1 MSLVYQKQADTP
13 HYPALPLQPF
23 GVKNLLTLQLLQV
36 LLQFCQRDTW
46 LGPMRLLEQNSWTSI
61 IKRKPYVPLEQNLTK
76 YIYIYMYTYV
86 HNDTEAIKENFKEN
100 GHFMAFPIWTYL
112 NHEECGIPWQG
123 LVSRKRQG
131 GLEHLQVPGTKFLW
145 KDKDLHQAAR
155 RSAPAP
161 FVEPS
166 SIIFLKILKPNFLPC
181 NRRELEHWGYRASH
195 AAPSF
200 AHRWRLRHRPG
211 ISESEFEKN
220 KSNLKELEGTK
231 KRRKGRRHQALS
243 PSKNIISGAVSSTE
257 SRHSSS
263 VHPHVW
269 FLNHFEGPVSCPFMP
284 RKVKTCAIPI
294 LQYWS
299 SMHCMHCMMHFDNI
313 MLTLCLH
320 CDYLGMMVP
329 RCCLS
334 SERSRCIDC
343 MSLSTCPS
351 MCPRWEDSCSS
362 AAVHRFDQATEST
375 WIDCDLCQ
383 CKNVLESLEMRL
395 TCWWYSA
402 AQVCFCLNSP
412 FANSQWGDDP
422 LKSHAQYHI
431 FKPASTH
438 HWPAANP

>member
-1 MSLVYQKQADTP
+1 MT
-13 HYPALPLQPF
+13 
-23 GVKNLLTLQLLQV
+23 
-36 LLQFCQRDTW
+36 
-46 LGPMRLLEQNSWTSI
+46 QNQSI
-61 IKRKPYVPLEQNLTK
+61 S
-76 YIYIYMYTYV
+76 
-86 HNDTEAIKENFKEN
+86 IKENFKAN

-112 NHEECGIPWQG
+112 NHGECGIPWQG

-131 GLEHLQVPGTKFLW
+131 GLEHLQVPGTKFLR

-166 SIIFLKILKPNFLPC
+166 SIIFLKFLKPNFLPC

-200 AHRWRLRHRPG
+200 AHRWRLRQRPG

-299 SMHCMHCMMHFDNI
+299 SMHCMQCLLHFDNI

-351 MCPRWEDSCSS
+351 MCPHWEDSCSS
-362 AAVHRFDQATEST
+362 AAVHRFDQATESSEST
-375 WIDCDLCQ
+375 VISASAKIVLFLKCDWRVDGT
-383 CKNVLESLEMRL
+383 VL
-395 TCWWYSA
+395 
-402 AQVCFCLNSP
+402 
-412 FANSQWGDDP
+412 
-422 LKSHAQYHI
+422 LKSVFVWIRPLRILNEVMILWNHMPNII
-431 FKPASTH
+431 FSNQPRPITGLRPIRKTSKSYWSLNWTIAKALASQVRLSFNHLT
-438 HWPAANP
+438 